1 MKIGAVI
8 NDASGVLTPEENEN
22 RLNQIKEHLN
32 DRVSPNCLAIVP
44 GNRVT
49 MELNRITDTGIDV
62 LIIGGGD
69 GTVSS
74 AASLVINKGISL
86 LVLAMGTKNNFA
98 RDAGIPLDPIKAI
111 DLLDTMNVLE
121 IDTGEV
127 NEHKFINN
135 ATLGLYPK
143 LVKEREETEKQG
155 WRKWWAKIVAT
166 IRVIKR
172 IPRLRMSVE
181 GEQISKTL
189 FTPFL
194 FVGNNEYKE
203 IMNPDFSR
211 PSLSEGKL
219 WLCIAHS
226 YGFSSLLL
234 MAWHLT
240 IRGIHGAENLETYL
254 LHDVTVN
261 TWKKRV
267 TVAIDG
273 ENHKL
278 ITPLRFKIHPKSLR
292 LIVP

>member
-8 NDASGVLTPEENEN
+8 NNASGVLTPEQNEK
-22 RLNQIKEHLN
+22 RLTQIKTHLN
-32 DRVSPNCLAIVP
+32 GRVSPDNLAIVP
-44 GNRVT
+44 GNQIRI
-49 MELNRITDTGIDV
+49 ELKRILNDGIDV

-74 AASLVINKGISL
+74 AANLVINKEISL
-86 LVLAMGTKNNFA
+86 LVLALGTKNNFA
-98 RDAGIPLDPIKAI
+98 RDAAIPLDPLEAI
-111 DLLDTMNVLE
+111 DLLDRMHVQQ
-121 IDTGEV
+121 IDAGEV
-127 NEHKFINN
+127 NGHIFINN

-143 LVKEREETEKQG
+143 IVKEREKTEKQG

-172 IPRLRMSVE
+172 IPRMRMSVE
-181 GEQISKTL
+181 GEQISSTL

-203 IMNPDFSR
+203 IMNSDFFR

-219 WLCIAHS
+219 WLCIARS
-226 YGFSSLLL
+226 YGLGSLLL

-240 IRGIHGAENLETYL
+240 VKGIKGAENLEAHL
-254 LHDVTVN
+254 LEKATVN
-261 TWKKRV
+261 TWKKNV
-267 TVAIDG
+267 TAAIDG
-273 ENHKL
+273 ENYKL

-292 LIVP
+292 VVVP